1 MFRSLITEINTYG
14 EIRMYKQKY
23 KEIIDNAR
31 SENRVKSGDVYYEK
45 HHVVPDF
52 LFKNRKRKGPK
63 GHLDGNP
70 NSKENIVL
78 LTFAEHLMCHYYLYE
93 IYKDTRY
100 EYSAGSA
107 LQFFFTKA
115 VSNHARQVNLSDVDR
130 EFLLR
135 MEHLRKI
142 GNESIS
148 KARRGTMPVVD
159 AVTRESIGSVAVNHP
174 KVLSGEWI
182 HHSKGMPS
190 PTKPENRKSQRGS
203 KNNNYKEL
211 TQERRERL
219 WQCVVK
225 ATEDGYL
232 KLGELKIEMSKEFT
246 EFMKISLKWVE
257 NNYPS
262 FNDLVNEV
270 NKHLG
275 TNIKYN
281 PYHRSNS
288 QKEKLSVESRK
299 HRWYNDGSTNIR
311 VTNIDEFIRTH
322 SNYFPGKI
330 KV

>member
-1 MFRSLITEINTYG
+1 
-14 EIRMYKQKY
+14 MYKQKY

-115 VSNHARQVNLSDVDR
+115 ISSHARQITLSEVDR
-130 EFLLR
+130 EFLTQ

-159 AVTRESIGSVAVNHP
+159 SVTRESIGSVPVNHAR
-174 KVLSGEWI
+174 VLSGEWV

-203 KNNNYKEL
+203 NNNNYKEF
-211 TQERRERL
+211 TQDRRERL
-219 WQCVVK
+219 WQCVAK
-225 ATEDGYL
+225 ATEDGHL
-232 KLGELKIEMSKEFT
+232 KLSVLKIEMSKEFV
-246 EFMKISLKWVE
+246 EFKKISLRWIE
-257 NNYPS
+257 NNYQS
-262 FNDLVNEV
+262 FNDLVDEV
-270 NKHLG
+270 NKHIG

-299 HRWYNDGSTNIR
+299 HRWYNDGTTNIR
-311 VTNIDEFIRTH
+311 VSNIDEFIRTH
-322 SNYFPGKI
+322 SHYVQGKI

>member
-14 EIRMYKQKY
+14 DIRMYKQKY

-45 HHVVPDF
+45 HHVVPEF

-78 LTFAEHLMCHYYLYE
+78 LTFVEHLMCHYYLYE

-115 VSNHARQVNLSDVDR
+115 VSNHARQINLSDVDQ
-130 EFLLR
+130 EFLSQ

-148 KARRGTMPVVD
+148 KARTGMMPVVD
-159 AVTRESIGSVAVNHP
+159 ATTRESMGSVSVNHP

-182 HHSKGMPS
+182 HHSKGVPS
-190 PTKPENRKSQRGS
+190 PSKPENRKIQKGS
-203 KNNNYKEL
+203 NNNNFKEL
-211 TQERRERL
+211 TWDRRERL
-219 WQCVVK
+219 WKCVMNS
-225 ATEDGYL
+225 TEDEHL
-232 KLGELKIEMSKEFT
+232 KLNLLKKEMTKEFV
-246 EFMKISLKWVE
+246 EFKKISTKWVE
-257 NNYPS
+257 NNYQS
-262 FNDLVNEV
+262 FNDLVDEV
-270 NKHLG
+270 NKHIG

-281 PYHRSNS
+281 PYHRSKS
-288 QKEKLSVESRK
+288 QKEKLSLESSK
-299 HRWYNDGSTNIR
+299 HRWYNDGYTNIR
-311 VTNIDEFIRTH
+311 VTNMDEFIKTH
-322 SNYFPGKI
+322 SHYVSGKI

>member
-1 MFRSLITEINTYG
+1 MIAEINTYG
-14 EIRMYKQKY
+14 DIRMYKQKY

-78 LTFAEHLMCHYYLYE
+78 LTFTEHLMCHYYLYE

-100 EYSAGSA
+100 EYAAGSA

-115 VSNHARQVNLSDVDR
+115 VSNHARQINLADVDR
-130 EFLLR
+130 EFLSR
-135 MEHLRKI
+135 MDHLRKI

-159 AVTRESIGSVAVNHP
+159 AVTRESIGSVSVNHE
-174 KVLSGEWI
+174 KVLSGEWV
-182 HHSKGMPS
+182 HHSKGVPS
-190 PTKPENRKSQRGS
+190 PTKPENRKPQNGS
-203 KNNNYKEL
+203 NNNNFKEL
-211 TQERRERL
+211 TWDRRERL
-219 WQCVVK
+219 WKCVINS
-225 ATEDGYL
+225 TDDGHL
-232 KLGELKIEMSKEFT
+232 KLNLLKEEMSKEFV
-246 EFMKISLKWVE
+246 EFNKISIKWIE
-257 NNYPS
+257 NNYES
-262 FNDLVNEV
+262 FNELVDEV
-270 NKHLG
+270 NSGLG

-281 PYHRSNS
+281 PYHRSNA

-299 HRWYNDGSTNIR
+299 HRWYNDGYNNIR
-311 VTNIDEFIRTH
+311 VTNIDEFIKTH
-322 SNYFPGKI
+322 SHCVPGKI